1 MNKFIYSLLI
11 ICLFYFVSCSSSQ
24 QSNDDEKQVYV
35 FDEVP
40 VEKTIDAPKT
50 GEYPTTGSSYYV
62 VQIGAFTTEDKAKDF
77 AELSREKTNYR
88 YSIVY
93 SGNLKL
99 YLVQV
104 IPFFKSRT
112 EAEEVRNNLWK
123 TEDFV
128 DAWILTVY
136 K

>member
-11 ICLFYFVSCSSSQ
+11 IGVFHVVSCSSTNLT
-24 QSNDDEKQVYV
+24 NDDEKQIYI

-50 GEYPTTGSSYYV
+50 GEYPNTGSSYYV
-62 VQIGAFTTEDKAKDF
+62 VQIGAFTTENKANEF
-77 AELSREKTNYR
+77 ADLSKQKTNYK

-104 IPFFKSRT
+104 IPFFKSRA

-123 TEDFV
+123 IESFA
-128 DAWILTVY
+128 DAWILTVN